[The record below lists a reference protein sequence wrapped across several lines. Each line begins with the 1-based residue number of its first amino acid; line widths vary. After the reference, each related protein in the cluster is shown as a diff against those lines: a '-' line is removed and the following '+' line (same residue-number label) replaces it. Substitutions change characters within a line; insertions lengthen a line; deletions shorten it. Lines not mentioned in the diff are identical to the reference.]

1 MSITETLAL
10 VNEHRVQQGMKPL
23 KSWKDSKAKLDA
35 MLAKL
40 EDAAVNETDMPAPV
54 VTRGETKV
62 AEGAYK
68 NEREA
73 KERTGMGTQGK
84 PKKSAITQKPAKAAI
99 TRDNAEP
106 KAKRSAAT
114 PTGSPS
120 SEASKA
126 AQQLGMNP
134 KNVRARLRKLGHNAG
149 HGLSAAE
156 IVKLL
161 SK

>member
-99 TRDNAEP
+99 TRNNAKP
-106 KAKRSAAT
+106 AT

-134 KNVRARLRKLGHNAG
+134 KNVRARLCKLGHNAG